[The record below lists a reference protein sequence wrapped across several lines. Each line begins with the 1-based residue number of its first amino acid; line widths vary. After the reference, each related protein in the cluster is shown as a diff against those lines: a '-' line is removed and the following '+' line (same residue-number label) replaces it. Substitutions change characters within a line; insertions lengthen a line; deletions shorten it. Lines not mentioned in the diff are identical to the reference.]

1 MTSFG
6 TKMTYTMTQEEY
18 DAQQKAWTEI
28 LQKLASARLY
38 LDRIQIA
45 GIPNVDTARSI
56 LLAVQDLES
65 AGIAAEAGKQVHTK
79 KRFDFDP
86 QKHGYD

>member
-1 MTSFG
+1 MTSSG
-6 TKMTYTMTQEEY
+6 TKMTYSMNEEEY
-18 DAQQKAWTEI
+18 LEMQQSWAEVLKY
-28 LQKLASARLY
+28 LASARLY

-56 LLAVQDLES
+56 LLAVQDLDTVQAEAES
-65 AGIAAEAGKQVHTK
+65 AKNVHMK

-86 QKHGYD
+86 QKYGHD